1 MDANTGRKTEETT
14 TQEAKTSEERRAF
27 YTGRS
32 TALESEDEFVQGKG
46 IKVLFVSASNNERDR
61 RGNVNVVCACV
72 CVYMCVCYLL
82 PGQVCGTLHT
92 IEENIRAVTKEK
104 RTR

>member
-1 MDANTGRKTEETT
+1 MLFA
-14 TQEAKTSEERRAF
+14 S
-27 YTGRS
+27 
-32 TALESEDEFVQGKG
+32 AL
-46 IKVLFVSASNNERDR
+46 INERDR
-61 RGNVNVVCACV
+61 CRDVKVVCV
-72 CVYMCVCYLL
+72 CVCYLL